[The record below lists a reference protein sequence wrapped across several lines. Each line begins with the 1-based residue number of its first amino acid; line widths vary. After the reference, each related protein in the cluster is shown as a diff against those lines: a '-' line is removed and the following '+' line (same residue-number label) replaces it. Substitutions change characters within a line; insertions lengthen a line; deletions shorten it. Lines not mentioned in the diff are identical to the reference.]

1 MTGVQ
6 DGINFGVGQFV
17 AEILDTGLYVD
28 TYLITFGVDN
38 ILRVVMVEILRVLLQ
53 KPNMVSIL
61 VSVDVFLV
69 G

>member
-6 DGINFGVGQFV
+6 DGINSGVGQFV

-38 ILRVVMVEILRVLLQ
+38 ILRLVMVEILRVLLQ

>member
-6 DGINFGVGQFV
+6 DGINSGVGQFV

>member
-6 DGINFGVGQFV
+6 DGINSGVGKFV